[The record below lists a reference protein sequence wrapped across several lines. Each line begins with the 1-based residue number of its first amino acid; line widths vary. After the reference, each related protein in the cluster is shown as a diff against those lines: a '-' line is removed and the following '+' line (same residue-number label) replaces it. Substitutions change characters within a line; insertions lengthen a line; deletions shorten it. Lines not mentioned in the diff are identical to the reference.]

1 MTTPLPIGSVD
12 LHQRLDA
19 HAKRLTAL
27 APKALFASGQG
38 RHARFALETEGILFD
53 YSRQLIDAAAWQDL
67 LALAAAADIP
77 GAVRAMYAGGIVN
90 PTEQRAALHVA
101 LRNPDGAPLFLG
113 DFDVRGAVRAERAK
127 LARFVAEV
135 RSGQRRGATG
145 AAFTDVVNVG
155 IGGSDLG
162 PVMAVEA
169 LRAHRL
175 AGLDVHFVSNIDG
188 TEAVDLI
195 ARLNPATTLVIICS
209 KTFTTLET
217 ITNAKRMRAWIA
229 GGVGEARVAAH
240 FAAVSTNHP
249 AMDAFGV
256 GADARFTM
264 WDWVGGR
271 YSMWSAVGLAIEL
284 AIGTSAFEALLGG
297 ARAIDRHFASAPL
310 GQNLPVLMGLL
321 SVWNGN
327 FIGCHSHVVLPYA
340 QRLHRLPAYL
350 QQLTMESNGKQVQ
363 LDGRPAAGHTGT
375 VIWGEPGSNGQHS
388 FFELLHQGT
397 RRVAADFLVPYEAPT
412 GSLDDAILTTSNA
425 LAQANVLARGRS
437 LEEVLEDPKVK
448 AAGPA
453 GAALA
458 PHRVHPGGRPSTVIA
473 FERLDPAT
481 LGKLVALYEHRV
493 YVESRLFGI
502 NPFDQWGVEL
512 GKVQAEALV
521 PVLRSVPATASP
533 ADWLREA
540 LKVTGL
546 G

>member
-1 MTTPLPIGSVD
+1 MSTPLPIGSPE
-12 LHQRLDA
+12 LLARLDA
-19 HAKRLTAL
+19 HAKRLVAT
-27 APKALFASGQG
+27 PPTTLFAQGQG
-38 RHARFALETEGILFD
+38 RQARYTLEAEGLLVD
-53 YSRQLIDAAAWQDL
+53 YSRQLIDPAAWTDL
-67 LALAAAADIP
+67 LALAAAADLP
-77 GAVRAMYAGGIVN
+77 GAVRAMVEGAIVN
-90 PTEQRAALHVA
+90 PTEQRPALHVA
-101 LRNPDGAPLFLG
+101 LRDPNGSPLVLG
-113 DFDVRGAVRAERAK
+113 DFDVRAAVRTERAT
-127 LARFVAEV
+127 LASFVAAV
-135 RSGQRRGATG
+135 RGGTRVGATG
-145 AAFTDVVNVG
+145 RRFTDVVNVG

-169 LRAHRL
+169 LRAHAEPGL
-175 AGLDVHFVSNIDG
+175 AVHFVSNIDG

-195 ARLNPATTLVIICS
+195 ARLDPTTTLVIICS

-229 GGVGEARVAAH
+229 SGVGEGGVVGH
-240 FAAVSTNHP
+240 FAAVSTNHA

-256 GADARFTM
+256 APDARFTM

-284 AIGTSAFEALLGG
+284 AIGTPGFEALLAG
-297 ARAIDRHFASAPL
+297 AHAMDRHFATAPL
-310 GQNLPVLMGLL
+310 ERNLPVLLGLL

-350 QQLTMESNGKQVQ
+350 QQLTMESNGKSVT
-363 LDGRPAAGHTGT
+363 LDGRPVHGHTGT

-397 RRVAADFLVPYEAPT
+397 RRVAADVLLPYESPT
-412 GSLDDAILTTSNA
+412 DSLDDAILTASNA
-425 LAQANVLARGRS
+425 LAQANVLARGRT
-437 LEEVLEDPKVK
+437 LEEVLADPKVRT
-448 AAGPA
+448 AGAA

-473 FERLDPAT
+473 FEWLDPAT
-481 LGKLVALYEHRV
+481 LGKLIAAYEHRV

-521 PVLRSVPATASP
+521 PVLRQVPASASP
-533 ADWLREA
+533 AAWLRGA
-540 LKVTGL
+540 LQVTGL

>member
-1 MTTPLPIGSVD
+1 MSTPLPIGSPE
-12 LHQRLDA
+12 LLARLDA
-19 HAKRLTAL
+19 HAKRLVAT
-27 APKALFASGQG
+27 PPTTLFAQGQG
-38 RHARFALETEGILFD
+38 RQARYTLEAEGLLVD
-53 YSRQLIDAAAWQDL
+53 YSRQLIDPAAWTDL
-67 LALAAAADIP
+67 LALAAAADLP
-77 GAVRAMYAGGIVN
+77 GAVRAMVEGAIVN
-90 PTEQRAALHVA
+90 PTEQRPALHVA
-101 LRNPDGAPLFLG
+101 LRDPNGSPLVLG
-113 DFDVRGAVRAERAK
+113 DFDVRAAVRTERAK
-127 LARFVAEV
+127 LASFVAAV
-135 RSGQRRGATG
+135 RGGTRVGATG
-145 AAFTDVVNVG
+145 RRFTDVVNVG

-169 LRAHRL
+169 LRAHAEPGL
-175 AGLDVHFVSNIDG
+175 AVHFVSNIDG

-195 ARLNPATTLVIICS
+195 ARLDPTTTLVIICS

-229 GGVGEARVAAH
+229 SGVGEGGVVGH
-240 FAAVSTNHP
+240 FAAVSTNHA

-256 GADARFTM
+256 APDARFTM

-284 AIGTSAFEALLGG
+284 AIGTPGFEALLAG
-297 ARAIDRHFASAPL
+297 AHAMDRHFATAPL
-310 GQNLPVLMGLL
+310 ERNLPVLLGLL

-350 QQLTMESNGKQVQ
+350 QQLTMESNGKSVT
-363 LDGRPAAGHTGT
+363 LDGRPVHGHTGT

-397 RRVAADFLVPYEAPT
+397 RRVAADVLLPYESPT
-412 GSLDDAILTTSNA
+412 DSLDDAILTASNA
-425 LAQANVLARGRS
+425 LAQANVLARGRT
-437 LEEVLEDPKVK
+437 LEEVLADPKVRT
-448 AAGPA
+448 AGAA

-473 FERLDPAT
+473 FEWLDPAT
-481 LGKLVALYEHRV
+481 LGKLIAAYEHRV

-521 PVLRSVPATASP
+521 PVLRQVPASASP
-533 ADWLREA
+533 AAWLRGA
-540 LKVTGL
+540 LQVTGL